1 VKLNPNTKRFR
12 KSKLPEKYTVKL
24 LFRWNDRKFK
34 DELFKEVG
42 EKLAKIEVSFSRG
55 EILKEK

>member
-1 VKLNPNTKRFR
+1 MNPNTKKFR
-12 KSKLPEKYTVKL
+12 KNELLEKYTVKL

-42 EKLAKIEVSFSRG
+42 EKLAKIEVSFSG
-55 EILKEK
+55 GKILKER